1 MSKES
6 VKKFMDDLKSD
17 LNLKNRLDNLLK
29 KNGNLS
35 EKDKKQKIVEF
46 ASNEGYSFDVSDF
59 DSISSGA
66 LSDDELFNVAGGRTV
81 GGDHGCYCFGSDCS
95 AFFT

>member
-6 VKKFMDDLKSD
+6 VNKFMEDLKSD
-17 LNLKNRLDNLLK
+17 LNLKKRLDNLLK
-29 KNGNLS
+29 NNDNLS
-35 EKDKKQKIVEF
+35 EAGKKEKIVEF
-46 ASNEGYSFDVSDF
+46 AKNEGYNFNISDF
-59 DSISSGA
+59 NSVSSE
-66 LSDDELFNVAGGRTV
+66 LNDDELFNVAGGRTV